1 MEIKINIEGSITK
14 TSKTYKC
21 IVNYLTTPP
30 RITIF
35 LFMSLLFYSKSH
47 AYGIKFRNI
56 NKNREDEAE
65 LVNYFI
71 KSSILFNFM

>member
-1 MEIKINIEGSITK
+1 MEMKINIEESITT

-21 IVNYLTTPP
+21 VVYYSTTPP
-30 RITIF
+30 RVTNF

-47 AYGIKFRNI
+47 IQEY

-65 LVNYFI
+65 LVN
-71 KSSILFNFM
+71 